1 MDRPLPLPLLA
12 LTRYLVCGLFFA
24 CLVPVHAADVP
35 LESGFRYLAAQW
47 EKTLKNAESRID
59 TGTLSE
65 TSAERMRQEIDRVRE
80 QAQAHGRAVQRKVDQ
95 FASRVEALG
104 PAPAEGAPPES
115 PDVKRKREELNAAL
129 ADLSGQV
136 SQCDLT
142 INRTDA
148 LLSRISAARFERRK
162 ADLLVRGP
170 LPYLPET
177 FERAAS
183 QLWVTLQAIH
193 AREVVGGSKARWVVL
208 PLVALGTYIAI
219 VVGRLFR
226 QRMMVRWGRDPS
238 IVFPSYG
245 RRLIAAVVDAV
256 SRGLVPVVVIAIV
269 LAAAWW
275 LFVRP
280 FLDPSIGAPLWLLYA
295 IVFYLLVAALIRA
308 AFSPEQPNWRLTPV
322 SASASEKIGK
332 RLHLLAAIIA
342 IQMAL
347 SAFMKRFGEP
357 VELATLHSFG
367 INLLL
372 AVLLLSM
379 SWKRLW
385 EVEETREWF
394 EEQPRRRLPAL
405 SGYVRGALALIAVAS
420 VACNLLG
427 YHALAD
433 YVLRNTI
440 LTLLLVGAM
449 FAIRFLARESCS
461 RLLTTAAGPA
471 AAVRKVLGLS
481 DQGGRTLSFW
491 AMALIDLMLIVAGIV
506 IGLALWGIPPRD
518 VADWMLGIFG
528 SFNIGTHKFSLT
540 DVLVAIVV
548 FGGII
553 VFTRLLQHF
562 LEYRLL
568 PNTRLDIGIRTAI
581 TSGVIY
587 VGVAVAILA
596 AISALGIGLTG
607 IAVVAGALSVGIGF
621 GLQNIVN
628 NFISGIIL
636 LVERPVKVG
645 DTVVVNNYEGVVRKI
660 RVRSTEIETG
670 LHASVIIP
678 NADLLQNSVLN
689 WTHHS
694 RVGRVEVRVVAP
706 FAVEPE
712 RIETLLLACAND
724 HPQVVRVPAPSVS
737 LINFIDRGAEY
748 QLSFQLDD
756 LDDKAH
762 VASDVRKAILS
773 KFRKAGI
780 EIPSIRGGGAQT
792 IPAA

>member
-1 MDRPLPLPLLA
+1 MDRRLLA
-12 LTRYLVCGLFFA
+12 RSPWLWRLTLGAMLCA
-24 CLVPVHAADVP
+24 CLFAVHAADAP
-35 LESGFRYLAAQW
+35 LESGFRHLAAQW
-47 EKTLKNAESRID
+47 DKALTNAESRLD
-59 TGTLSE
+59 TGTLGA
-65 TSAERMRQEIDRVRE
+65 TAAERLRAEIDNVRG
-80 QAQAHGRAVQRKVDQ
+80 QAQRHGRAAQRKVDQ
-95 FASRVEALG
+95 FAARVEALG
-104 PAPAEGAPPES
+104 PQPPEGAPPES
-115 PDVKRKREELNAAL
+115 PDVKRARAELNAAL
-129 ADLSGQV
+129 ADLAGQV
-136 SQCDLT
+136 RQSDLMIT
-142 INRTDA
+142 RTDA
-148 LLSRISAARFERRK
+148 LLIRISALQFERRK

-170 LPYLPET
+170 LPYLPKT
-177 FERAAS
+177 LERAGS

-193 AREVVGGSKARWVVL
+193 AREVVGGSRKRWVVL
-208 PLVALGTYIAI
+208 PLVALGTYVAIIAGRI
-219 VVGRLFR
+219 VR
-226 QRMMVRWGRDPS
+226 QRMLVRWGRDPA
-238 IVFPSYG
+238 VPHPSYG
-245 RRLIAAVVDAV
+245 RRLIAAVVDGI

-357 VELATLHSFG
+357 VDLASLHSFG

-372 AVLLLSM
+372 AILLLSM

-385 EVEETREWF
+385 EVEESTEWF
-394 EEQPRRRLPAL
+394 EEAPRRRLPAL
-405 SGYVRGALALIAVAS
+405 SAYLRGALALVAVAS
-420 VACNLLG
+420 VACNLIG

-440 LTLLLVGAM
+440 LTMLLVGAM

-461 RLLTTAAGPA
+461 HLLLTAAGPA
-471 AAVRKVLGLS
+471 AVRQALGLT
-481 DQGGRTLSFW
+481 DQGGRALGFW
-491 AMALIDLMLIVAGIV
+491 AMAVIDLLSIVVGTFIA
-506 IGLALWGIPPRD
+506 LWLWGIPPRD

-528 SFNIGTHKFSLT
+528 SFSIGTHKFSLT
-540 DVLVAIVV
+540 DLLIAIVM
-548 FGGII
+548 FGAII

-562 LEYRLL
+562 LDFRLL
-568 PNTRLDIGIRTAI
+568 PNTRLDIGVRTAI
-581 TSGVIY
+581 TSTVNYLGVGI
-587 VGVAVAILA
+587 AILVAI
-596 AISALGIGLTG
+596 STLGINLTG
-607 IAVVAGALSVGIGF
+607 LAVVAGALSVGVGF

-636 LVERPVKVG
+636 LIERPVKVG
-645 DTVVVNNYEGVVRKI
+645 DMVVVNNYEGVVRKI

-678 NADLLQNSVLN
+678 NADLLQTSVLN
-689 WTHHS
+689 WTHHN

-706 FAVEPE
+706 FMVEPG
-712 RIETLLLACAND
+712 RIETLLLACAAD

-737 LINFIDRGAEY
+737 LINFNDRGAEY

-756 LDDKAH
+756 LDDKGR
-762 VASDVRKAILS
+762 VSSDVRKAILS
-773 KFRKAGI
+773 KFRTAGI
-780 EIPSIRGGGAQT
+780 EIPSIRGAGAQ
-792 IPAA
+792 PASPA

>member
-1 MDRPLPLPLLA
+1 MLGALLCA
-12 LTRYLVCGLFFA
+12 RLFA
-24 CLVPVHAADVP
+24 AHAADVP
-35 LESGFRYLAAQW
+35 MESGFRYLAAQW
-47 EKTLKNAESRID
+47 DKTLKNAETRID
-59 TGTLSE
+59 AGTLSE
-65 TSAERMRQEIDRVRE
+65 VSAERMREEIDKVRD
-80 QAQAHGRAVQRKVDQ
+80 QAQTQGRAAQRKVDQ
-95 FASRVEALG
+95 LASRVEALG
-104 PAPAEGAPPES
+104 QVPAEGAPPES
-115 PDVKRKREELNAAL
+115 PDVTRKREELNAAL
-129 ADLSGQV
+129 ADLTGQV
-136 SQCDLT
+136 RQSDLT
-142 INRTDA
+142 INRIDA

-208 PLVALGTYIAI
+208 PLVVLGTYIAI
-219 VVGRLFR
+219 IVGRIVR
-226 QRMMVRWGRDPS
+226 QRMTVRWGRDPA
-238 IVFPSYG
+238 IPYPGYG

-256 SRGLVPVVVIAIV
+256 SRGLVPVAVIAIV

-295 IVFYLLVAALIRA
+295 IAFYLLVAALIRA

-322 SASASEKIGK
+322 SASASEKIGN

-342 IQMAL
+342 VQMAL
-347 SAFMKRFGEP
+347 SAFIERFGEP
-357 VELATLHSFG
+357 AELATLHSFG

-372 AVLLLSM
+372 AGLLLSM

-385 EVEETREWF
+385 VVEETTEWF

-405 SGYVRGALALIAVAS
+405 SGYLRGVLALIAVAS
-420 VACNLLG
+420 VASNLLG

-449 FAIRFLARESCS
+449 FAVRFLARESCS
-461 RLLTTAAGPA
+461 RLLTTETGPA
-471 AAVRKVLGLS
+471 AKVRTGLGLS

-491 AMALIDLMLIVAGIV
+491 AMAVIDLVLIVTGTF

-518 VADWMLGIFG
+518 VADWILGIFG

-540 DVLVAIVV
+540 DVLLAIVV

-553 VFTRLLQHF
+553 LLTRLLQHF

-568 PNTRLDIGIRTAI
+568 PNTRLDIGVRTAI

-628 NFISGIIL
+628 NFVSGIIL

-689 WTHHS
+689 WTHHN

-706 FAVEPE
+706 FSAEPE
-712 RIETLLLACAND
+712 RIETLLLACAAE
-724 HPQVVRVPAPSVS
+724 HPKVVRLPAPSVS

-748 QLSFQLDD
+748 QLSFQIDD
-756 LDDKAH
+756 LDDKGR
-762 VASDVRKAILS
+762 VASDIRKTILS

-780 EIPSIRGGGAQT
+780 EVPSIRGTVTQPV
-792 IPAA
+792 PAA

>member
-1 MDRPLPLPLLA
+1 MDRRLLA
-12 LTRYLVCGLFFA
+12 DSRSLWRLTLGALLCA
-24 CLVPVHAADVP
+24 CLFAVHAADAP
-35 LESGFRYLAAQW
+35 LESGFRYLAGQW
-47 EKTLKNAESRID
+47 DKTLKSAESRLD
-59 TGTLSE
+59 TGTLSA
-65 TSAERMRQEIDRVRE
+65 TAAERLRAEIDKVRE
-80 QAQAHGRAVQRKVDQ
+80 QAQGHGRAVQRKVDQ
-95 FASRVEALG
+95 FAARIEALG
-104 PAPAEGAPPES
+104 PEPAEGAPPES
-115 PDVKRKREELNAAL
+115 ADVKRARAELNAAL

-142 INRTDA
+142 ITRTDA
-148 LLSRISAARFERRK
+148 LLIRISALQFERRK

-177 FERAAS
+177 LERAGS

-193 AREVVGGSKARWVVL
+193 AREVVGGGKKRWVVL

-219 VVGRLFR
+219 VIGRIVR
-226 QRMMVRWGRDPS
+226 QRIMVRWGRDPA
-238 IVFPSYG
+238 VPYPSYG

-332 RLHLLAAIIA
+332 RLNLLAAIIA
-342 IQMAL
+342 VQMAL

-357 VELATLHSFG
+357 VELASLHSFG

-372 AVLLLSM
+372 AILLLSM
-379 SWKRLW
+379 SWKKLW
-385 EVEETREWF
+385 EVEESTEWF

-405 SGYVRGALALIAVAS
+405 SAYLRGALALIAVAS

-433 YVLRNTI
+433 YVLRNTV
-440 LTLLLVGAM
+440 LTLLLAGAV
-449 FAIRFLARESCS
+449 FAARFLARESCS
-461 RLLTTAAGPA
+461 QLLLTATGPA
-471 AAVRKVLGLS
+471 AAVRQALGLS
-481 DQGGRTLSFW
+481 DQGGRVVTFW
-491 AMALIDLMLIVAGIV
+491 AMALIDLLLTVAGIF
-506 IGLALWGIPPRD
+506 IALWLWGIPPRD
-518 VADWMLGIFG
+518 VADWTLGIFG
-528 SFNIGTHKFSLT
+528 SFSIGTHKFSLT
-540 DVLVAIVV
+540 DVLIAITI
-548 FGGII
+548 FGAII

-562 LEYRLL
+562 LDFRLL
-568 PNTRLDIGIRTAI
+568 PNTRLDIGVRTAI
-581 TSGVIY
+581 TSTVNYLGVGI
-587 VGVAVAILA
+587 AILA
-596 AISALGIGLTG
+596 AISALGINLTG
-607 IAVVAGALSVGIGF
+607 LAVVAGALSVGIGF

-636 LVERPVKVG
+636 LIERPVKVG

-678 NADLLQNSVLN
+678 NADLLQTSVLN
-689 WTHHS
+689 WTHHN

-712 RIETLLLACAND
+712 RIETLLLACAMD

-737 LINFIDRGAEY
+737 LINFNDRGAEY

-756 LDDKAH
+756 LDDKFR

-773 KFRKAGI
+773 RFRKAGI
-780 EIPSIRGGGAQT
+780 EIPSIRSAGAQPA
-792 IPAA
+792 PAA